1 MINKFKQIT
10 SPLNS
15 KHGYIVEIEE
25 IEDKYSGEPKFEA
38 RVRHIKFTEDGYEH
52 IKYFSEITNATKGG
66 LIKYL
71 TQTANEHIDGYDKEL
86 FIEQYLIVSQF
97 EDMVVEEE

>member
-15 KHGYIVEIEE
+15 KHGYIVEIYEV
-25 IEDKYSGEPKFEA
+25 EDEYSDEPKFRA
-38 RVRHIKFTEDGYEH
+38 SVRHIKFTKNGFEH
-52 IKYFSEITNATKGG
+52 IKYFSEITNATKSG

-71 TQTANEHIDGYDKEL
+71 TTTANEHIDGYDKEL
-86 FIEQYLIVSQF
+86 FFSQYLIKSQF